1 MAKWFLPRYDD
12 NGSTPGTVNDSYRT
26 DMLLL
31 QSCTFGCTFGGWGLG
46 GWVLL
51 GPMGR
56 WSPKG
61 HFGPLAQITEAA
73 AVAFPGKQLGHFAT
87 LPITEERPKAACARR
102 NTPRAPSASTC

>member
-1 MAKWFLPRYDD
+1 MGPHEPQLKGASKLM
-12 NGSTPGTVNDSYRT
+12 V
-26 DMLLL
+26 
-31 QSCTFGCTFGGWGLG
+31 WGAG

-73 AVAFPGKQLGHFAT
+73 AVAFPGKQQGHFAT
-87 LPITEERPKAACARR
+87 LPMTG
-102 NTPRAPSASTC
+102 